1 MPVKY
6 QKDPVRLQPGSQAN
20 PVMIPSHDLEQS
32 RSAVS
37 LNRSGRY
44 IPGELY
50 DCGRLLA
57 EVCNTVQIH
66 EGLQKEAKKRGLDHT
81 TWDVSDVRREF
92 PCDLGNG
99 SDFDAAGLVEHL
111 ETRKIQE
118 GLHYFA
124 TVDRTSH
131 LNKIFVEMSGARSEW
146 AMCLSSEKMASL
158 HLTFFS
164 SIQHTVQTGTV

>member
-1 MPVKY
+1 MT
-6 QKDPVRLQPGSQAN
+6 LN
-20 PVMIPSHDLEQS
+20 NHTH
-32 RSAVS
+32 SAVS

-111 ETRKIQE
+111 ETRKIQK
-118 GLHYFA
+118 GLDYFA

-131 LNKIFVEMSGARSEW
+131 LNKIFVELSGARSEW
-146 AMCLSSEKMASL
+146 ATCLSSDGQ
-158 HLTFFS
+158 S
-164 SIQHTVQTGTV
+164 SSNVLLFDPLNTQYKPVRFEAVLFYNSWR